1 MGLSY
6 NVSGVADFTILHP
19 NPLRWLRQPCFRQS
33 YCLAND
39 RNSEL
44 PRADEDHWGGSVR
57 ASRNSFLTT
66 FFLTILAICRSLNKK
81 AHSFLRKNGQLP
93 DITSVTQPPFKRPVA
108 LRPILSNSLPL
119 SVTSFLVLNRDS
131 DHLLILTGPSTRKSL

>member
-6 NVSGVADFTILHP
+6 NVSGVADFTILHL

-44 PRADEDHWGGSVR
+44 PRSDEDHWGSSV
-57 ASRNSFLTT
+57 
-66 FFLTILAICRSLNKK
+66 
-81 AHSFLRKNGQLP
+81 
-93 DITSVTQPPFKRPVA
+93 
-108 LRPILSNSLPL
+108 
-119 SVTSFLVLNRDS
+119 
-131 DHLLILTGPSTRKSL
+131 